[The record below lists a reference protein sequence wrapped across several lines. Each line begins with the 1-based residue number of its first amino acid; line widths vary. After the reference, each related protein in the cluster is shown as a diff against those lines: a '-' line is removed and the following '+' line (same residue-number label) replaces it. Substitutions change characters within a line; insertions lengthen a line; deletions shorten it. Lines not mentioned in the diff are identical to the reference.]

1 VKKTRMFV
9 LAGVTA
15 ALLVAGAGV
24 ALASNGDDDRP
35 VPTPVA
41 STGPA
46 AGPAAGQAP
55 AIDRAQAERIALD
68 HVGGGR
74 ITDDSELEWEHGALV
89 WEVEV
94 NDDRDLDVDATTGQV
109 TRDELDD

>member
-1 VKKTRMFV
+1 VKKTRTLV

-15 ALLVAGAGV
+15 ALLLAGAGV
-24 ALASNGDDDRP
+24 ALASGGADDRL
-35 VPTPVA
+35 V
-41 STGPA
+41 PA
-46 AGPAAGQAP
+46 AQAAPVSAAAP
-55 AIDRAQAERIALD
+55 LIDRAQAERIALD

-74 ITDDSELEWEHGALV
+74 ITDGSELEWEHGALV

-109 TRDELDD
+109 TRDRHDD